1 MENAS
6 ASRCYDM
13 SLHSAGL
20 PRHDGC
26 RTPGTAGHRAAG
38 RPRCLARKG
47 VACLV
52 QKPGTRT
59 RGGLGAA
66 FVRPEPRSRSGGGLA
81 IEMWRAD
88 DDGVAVAESRLQG
101 EVFDQFA
108 AEPLLDSTEVKV
120 DVIRRVVRLSGAV
133 ETRAEKVMAERAAKR
148 LARVEG
154 VCNEIVVVGDD
165 R

>member
-1 MENAS
+1 
-6 ASRCYDM
+6 
-13 SLHSAGL
+13 
-20 PRHDGC
+20 
-26 RTPGTAGHRAAG
+26 
-38 RPRCLARKG
+38 
-47 VACLV
+47 
-52 QKPGTRT
+52 
-59 RGGLGAA
+59 
-66 FVRPEPRSRSGGGLA
+66 
-81 IEMWRAD
+81 MWRAD